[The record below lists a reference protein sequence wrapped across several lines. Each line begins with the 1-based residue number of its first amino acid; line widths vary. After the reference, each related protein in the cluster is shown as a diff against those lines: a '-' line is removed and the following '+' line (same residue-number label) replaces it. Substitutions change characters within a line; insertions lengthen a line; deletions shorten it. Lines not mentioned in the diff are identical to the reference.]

1 MGVLSLMDIT
11 KIQAAIRDMPK
22 QPVQGGK
29 QYTMVAQ
36 RVEAFRKHIG
46 ADLGIET
53 ELISNTDQRVL
64 MKASIKT
71 PTGFVVSTGYAE
83 EVRGSTHINKGS
95 ALENC
100 ETSAV
105 GRALAALGL
114 HGGEYASVNEIEKHN
129 RNMDA
134 AHDLAVREEREQ
146 ATRMS
151 PAAASSPGG
160 VALTNGDPAAEIPWE
175 DPDKDKHWQHW
186 IKQIKERVSN
196 FKETWQIKKLG
207 QESNHTMSQLRNY
220 NIEWAEELKAY
231 ISVRWEQLNQGER

>member
-1 MGVLSLMDIT
+1 MDIT
-11 KIQAAIRDMPK
+11 KIQAAIAEMPK

-71 PTGFVVSTGYAE
+71 PSGFVVSTGYAE

-134 AHDLAVREEREQ
+134 AHDQAVREEREAVVQ
-146 ATRMS
+146 A
-151 PAAASSPGG
+151 PASPGG
-160 VALTNGDPAAEIPWE
+160 SRQRVSPQNAPADDIPWP
-175 DPDKDKHWQHW
+175 DPDKDKHWQNW
-186 IKQIKERVSN
+186 IDQIKIRVS
-196 FKETWQIKKLG
+196 KMTETWQIKTLG
-207 QESNHTMSQLRNY
+207 QEQTNEMKSLRQY
-220 NIEWAEELKAY
+220 NIEWANDLKAY
-231 ISVRWEQLNQGER
+231 IAVRWEQLNQGER